1 MLSGLGDREEFTHV
15 SDSMSQT
22 KSRGQEVYNELS
34 NSQQQQ
40 ITSIRHELE
49 SSLGKNI
56 EVQNLELAI
65 EESVSFNIL
74 INFSCKCLI
83 SWQTCPN
90 RRLIP

>member
-1 MLSGLGDREEFTHV
+1 MLPGLGDREEFTHV

-34 NSQQQQ
+34 NSRQQQ
-40 ITSIRHELE
+40 ITFIRHGL
-49 SSLGKNI
+49 KNI

-74 INFSCKCLI
+74 INFSCKV
-83 SWQTCPN
+83 SN
-90 RRLIP
+90 KMRRLAQTAV